1 MTCPV
6 LALPL
11 PLTAPSPSGWGS
23 FFPTS
28 KSDAAIPTF
37 FCCLGP
43 QNLAGTQALLP
54 PRNKWACRGPSPLP
68 PGSGVLLGP
77 RDCSP
82 PHPCIP
88 QGLLPATPLHPPGG
102 AVLQGLL
109 GPDPPGRLGLDSTT
123 QHFHPTPPSVLCLG
137 FLGFRIFPSALA
149 RETRTGRGVSKGHT
163 WGGCWGLGG
172 GPRGVCVLILP

>member
-1 MTCPV
+1 MQSRQRGTWGLVSAPEAMPCPV

-37 FCCLGP
+37 LCCSGP
-43 QNLAGTQALLP
+43 QRLAGTQALLP
-54 PRNKWACRGPSPLP
+54 PRNKWVCRGPSPLP

-88 QGLLPATPLHPPGG
+88 QGWQSCKASSAQT
-102 AVLQGLL
+102 LQG
-109 GPDPPGRLGLDSTT
+109 D
-123 QHFHPTPPSVLCLG
+123 
-137 FLGFRIFPSALA
+137 
-149 RETRTGRGVSKGHT
+149 
-163 WGGCWGLGG
+163 WGLTAPPNTFTPHHCRSSVSASWGSEYFHL
-172 GPRGVCVLILP
+172 R